1 VKLHIT
7 KSSLTISANSGDVG
21 NTTESIKAQTDGDE
35 LSLSFNQRY
44 LSEPLNHITDDSLVF
59 HFAGIGRPLV
69 MNGVN
74 DKSLRYLVMP
84 MNK

>member
-1 VKLHIT
+1 MKLDVT
-7 KSSLTISANSGDVG
+7 EKSLTISANSGEVG
-21 NTTESIKAQTDGDE
+21 NTTESIPAQTEGDE

-44 LSEPLNHITDDSLVF
+44 LSEPLGHIPDDSLVM

-69 MNGVN
+69 INGVN
-74 DKSLRYLVMP
+74 DTTLRYLVMP